1 MSVSRIISYPKQLNT
16 RLRMIWKAESMVLK
30 DNKKFSLDNLF
41 IRTNK
46 YEDRYI
52 TSYNVAYEKN
62 WNGNL
67 QLAREYAKV

>member
-1 MSVSRIISYPKQLNT
+1 MNKIISYPKQLNS
-16 RLRMIWKAESMVLK
+16 RLRMIWKAESMILK
-30 DNKKFSLDNLF
+30 DKKRFSLDNLF
-41 IRTNK
+41 IRANK

-52 TSYNVAYEKN
+52 VSYSVAYEKN